1 MSELFD
7 RIVSQ
12 RDGAFQRLTK
22 RIPGFEGYLDNKARR
37 AADRMLRDYI
47 AGELS
52 RRINRLV
59 NLEKSLLDSGGL
71 AHMSE
76 TSSAKSKIQL
86 FHDRVK
92 SAAPGYSGFFADIPV
107 SALDM
112 DNLYAFDDA
121 QLKYADQLDT
131 VLNTFE
137 EAVKVKAGV
146 GEAIAALDKL
156 AIEANDAF
164 SLREDVITGFSK

>member
-12 RDGAFQRLTK
+12 RDGALQRLTK
-22 RIPGFEGYLDNKARR
+22 RIPGFEGYLENKARR
-37 AADRMLRDYI
+37 AADRLLRDHV
-47 AGELS
+47 ADELS

-71 AHMSE
+71 SHMSE
-76 TSSAKSKIQL
+76 TSSAKIKLQL

-107 SALDM
+107 TALDM
-112 DNLYAFDDA
+112 DNLYAFDEA

-131 VLNTFE
+131 ALNTFE
-137 EAVKVKAGV
+137 EAIKAKSGV
-146 GEAIAALDKL
+146 AEAIAALDKL
-156 AIEANDAF
+156 AIEANDAL
-164 SLREDVITGFSK
+164 SLREDVITGLGK